1 MRRLALLLLAAAIAI
16 AIGAAILRSGPD
28 VPDSSVLVIRLTGEL
43 EEAPAVDS
51 LQQLLARGPALPTLL
66 LQLAK
71 AAADPRIEAIL
82 LHVHPLQ
89 VGYAR
94 LQELRDGITRFRESG
109 KPVIAL
115 LDLETFNA
123 TREFYLASAASK
135 VYVVPRFLGPLAGV
149 AGQVLSLG
157 GFFETIG
164 VEWQYERIGKYKSA
178 PELFA
183 ERQMSPAAR
192 EQTEEFF
199 DGIFGQIVSGLAD
212 SRGLDEERV
221 RELVE
226 QAPGTAEEVVQHGL
240 ADGIVARDGVL
251 ELAGLQD
258 AEEVEFD
265 VYIHVDPG
273 DVGLRGGPTIAL
285 VFGDGTVITGGNSAR
300 RGTFGARA
308 TIEALRSA
316 AEDDEVRAIVLRVN
330 SPGGSTLASEQ
341 IWHAIRSIRREKPV
355 VVSMGDYAASGGYY
369 IASAADAI
377 VAEPATITGSIGV
390 FVVRPAFTGLYE
402 KLEIGSELIARG
414 PHAGIMAGDEPL
426 TAGQLERIRH
436 FIGRA
441 YHGFLE
447 RVATGR
453 EITTEEVDRLGQG
466 QIWLGDA
473 ALAHDLIDALGG
485 LDAAVERAKQAADI
499 PDEVD
504 PKRVVFPGPRSLARQ
519 IRDLTRGELRGWLVS
534 ELLPLRLSPIAEATQ
549 LAFEGGIAYLPSH
562 WIEIH

>member
-1 MRRLALLLLAAAIAI
+1 MRRLPLFLLAAAVVI

-28 VPDSSVLVIRLTGEL
+28 VPDSSVLVIPLAGEL

-82 LHVHPLQ
+82 LHVNPLQ

-123 TREFYLASAASK
+123 TRELYLASAASK
-135 VYVVPRFLGPLAGV
+135 VYVVPRFLGPFAGV

-183 ERQMSPAAR
+183 EREMSPAAR
-192 EQTEEFF
+192 EQTEKFF

-212 SRGLDEERV
+212 GRGLDEERV

-258 AEEVEFD
+258 AEEVKLE
-265 VYIHVDPG
+265 VYLHVDPG
-273 DVGLRGGPTIAL
+273 DVGLREGPAIAL
-285 VFGDGTVITGGNSAR
+285 VFGNGTVMPGTSSPR
-300 RGTFGARA
+300 RGTFGART

-316 AEDDEVRAIVLRVN
+316 AEDDDVRAIVLRVN

-369 IASAADAI
+369 IASAADSI
-377 VAEPATITGSIGV
+377 VAEPATVTGSIGV
-390 FVVRPAFTGLYE
+390 FVVRPAFAGLYE
-402 KLEIGSELIARG
+402 KLEIGSELISRG
-414 PHAGIMAGDEPL
+414 PHAGITAGDEPL
-426 TAGQLERIRH
+426 TAAQLERIRH
-436 FIGRA
+436 FIGSA
-441 YHGFLE
+441 YQGFLE

-453 EITTEEVDRLGQG
+453 EIATQEVDRLGQG
-466 QIWLGDA
+466 QIWLGEA

-504 PKRVVFPGPRSLARQ
+504 PKRVVFPGPRNLAQQ
-519 IRDLTRGELRGWLVS
+519 IRDLTRSELRGWLTS
-534 ELLPLRLSPIAEATQ
+534 ELLPLRLSPIVEATR
-549 LAFEGGIAYLPSH
+549 LAFEGGIAYLPPH